1 MKKKCGSFEAFCF
14 AVQSAVD
21 IFCWCAAH
29 VRLLKTPH
37 GTAFT
42 NQTLLLEWFVYSGS
56 SPRWEY
62 FTSGYQIHPLMGLN
76 LRYHFLSQ
84 KYIAEKM
91 KYTNMSSRMGCSYWY
106 LSIFYICVQKS
117 VMCTANFRPSSKR
130 AIFMTCLG
138 LYWNK
143 KLVLNLFPW
152 YWNSNTIGKYRLPV
166 LH

>member
-1 MKKKCGSFEAFCF
+1 MYAISYLNWATGFRVECAI
-14 AVQSAVD
+14 
-21 IFCWCAAH
+21 IF
-29 VRLLKTPH
+29 
-37 GTAFT
+37 
-42 NQTLLLEWFVYSGS
+42 LLELSNGDLRRTVMSGS

-62 FTSGYQIHPLMGLN
+62 LTSGYQIHPLMGLN

-106 LSIFYICVQKS
+106 LSIFYICVQKW

-152 YWNSNTIGKYRLPV
+152 YWNSNTTAVVAPKLLLSHFV
-166 LH
+166 THQQTK